1 MANKLNN
8 SLGDWEKTSEQVKS
22 RIYEET
28 IYKGRR
34 RPKKPF
40 IKPFLTAAALLLFTV
55 GTIMLTTLVVKT
67 EETQLSSEHESFR
80 MFDERT
86 VEIKKYEMFYRDWR
100 FLPPEV
106 LEYYALS
113 ETISQYALFHHMAR
127 HDYEWDEKQR
137 NTVRERVKK
146 ALHNEMKDDR
156 LKAYYEKMFAELQ
169 ITEEEYIDYYLVVNK
184 EAEMLEKVLFNEGI
198 GLDETAAYPYK
209 DAVMVYQ
216 HLAGISK
223 GDMNVLERWG
233 PRRTQPIDP
242 QPDDLP
248 FDKVQLSLQV
258 TTNKQGEYIF
268 SKSINFPTY
277 LGYTYKTFLSD
288 IKRDI
293 VKEELTRHSLKHYQE
308 ALRTYTSHDA
318 QKMKWAKEI
327 GAVLE
332 ILERTIEMNYQID

>member
-8 SLGDWEKTSEQVKS
+8 SLGDWEKTTNQVKS

-28 IYKGRR
+28 IYKGRK

-67 EETQLSSEHESFR
+67 EETQLSSEHAAFR

-86 VEIKKYEMFYRDWR
+86 VKIKKYEMFYRDWR
-100 FLPPEV
+100 FLPSEA

-137 NTVRERVKK
+137 DTVRERVKK
-146 ALHNEMKDDR
+146 VLHNEMKDDS
-156 LKAYYEKMFAELQ
+156 LKAYYKKMFAELK

-198 GLDETAAYPYK
+198 GLDETAAYPYN
-209 DAVMVYQ
+209 DAVTVYQ

-223 GDMNVLERWG
+223 GDMKVLEGWG
-233 PRRTQPIDP
+233 PRRAQPMDP
-242 QPDDLP
+242 QPDLP

-268 SKSINFPTY
+268 SQSINFPMY
-277 LGYTYKTFLSD
+277 LGYTYKTFLAD
-288 IKRDI
+288 IKRDS
-293 VKEELTRHSLKHYQE
+293 VKEELTRYSLQRYQE
-308 ALRTYTSHDA
+308 ALQTYTSRDA
-318 QKMKWAKEI
+318 QKMKWAKEM